1 LNVSATKTK
10 KKYVRKRSGTAKW
23 HMSREAVNLPLAD
36 IYKMDELECWKFF
49 VQARFGGK
57 DTVRCPYCGSIGR
70 HYFRLHDRRW
80 KCHGCKSTF
89 TVTTG
94 TMFAQHKL
102 SLRELLIGA
111 LTWVNSAAGQPALEL
126 KRHVDKSYNTAF
138 TLQHKLREALMRGYN
153 VGLLNGDIEMDGAL
167 QSGFNAADKR
177 GVPRV
182 DPTVKPGLSDKD
194 IEEKSKKMT
203 ALAQANDRREK
214 KKQASAAGTPL
225 ETGIAGRRSKDA
237 RLLIVVRKRSGIKG
251 RGAVGSR
258 VAIALTESD
267 EIATSVVGDFVAN
280 HESYLNTDG
289 GSGFAGQSAFFLG
302 HNTVTHSKELVGP
315 NGQNNNQAEELNFRY
330 DRTEKGTHLNIEFK
344 YMLDY
349 AVETAFRSDTRWLA
363 NGDQLRIALNMAL
376 SVGVS
381 KFWRGFTRGR
391 HRTVEML
398 HPRPRVAPSSG
409 PMKGR
414 HPISSAN
421 GRPPR

>member
-1 LNVSATKTK
+1 MAK
-10 KKYVRKRSGTAKW
+10 KRFVRRRSGTAKW

-36 IYKMDELECWKFF
+36 IYKLDEYECWKLF
-49 VQARFGGK
+49 VEARFGGK
-57 DTVRCPYCGSIGR
+57 DTVRCPYCGSIGT

-102 SLRELLIGA
+102 SLRDLLIGA
-111 LTWVNSAAGQPALEL
+111 LTWVNSAAGQPALQL

-153 VGLLNGDIEMDGAL
+153 VGLLSGDIEMDGAY
-167 QSGFNAADKR
+167 QAGFNAATKR
-177 GVPRV
+177 GKAA
-182 DPTVKPGLSDKD
+182 TAHGAIPGLSDED
-194 IEEKSKKMT
+194 IIEKAKLLT
-203 ALAQANDRREK
+203 TIAQEK
-214 KKQASAAGTPL
+214 ARQSRKKQDAAEGKPSAGLAT
-225 ETGIAGRRSKDA
+225 RRSKDA
-237 RLLIVVRKRSGIKG
+237 RMLMVVRKRSGVKG

-258 VAIALTESD
+258 VAVALSESEDIAKS
-267 EIATSVVGDFVAN
+267 IIGDFVAN
-280 HESYLNTDG
+280 SESYLNTDS
-289 GSGFAGQSAFFLG
+289 GSAYAKQKDFFLK
-302 HNTVTHSKELVGP
+302 HRTVTHSKELVGP
-315 NGQNNNQAEELNFRY
+315 NGENNNQAEELNFRY
-330 DRTEKGTHLNIEFK
+330 DRAEKGIYLNIEAK
-344 YMLDY
+344 YLLDY
-349 AVETAFRSDTRWLA
+349 AVETAFRSDTRRLA

-381 KFWRGFTRGR
+381 KFWRGFTRGK

-398 HPRPRVAPSSG
+398 HPAPRAAPSSG

-414 HPISSAN
+414 HPMSSAN